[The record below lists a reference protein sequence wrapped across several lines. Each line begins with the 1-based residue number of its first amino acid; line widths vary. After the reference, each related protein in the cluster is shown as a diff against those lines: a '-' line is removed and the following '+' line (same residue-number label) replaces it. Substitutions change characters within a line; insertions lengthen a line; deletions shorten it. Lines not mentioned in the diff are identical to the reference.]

1 MSVLLLNYKTG
12 NAEVVMR
19 ILDRISVILRANIN
33 DLLTR
38 AEDPEKIINQTLL
51 DMRQAQY
58 EARMEVAQ
66 AIAEG
71 KKLERD
77 YLEQASESESWLV
90 KAEKSLEQGRE
101 DLAREALKRKTT
113 SFDLSLGLKEQFD
126 AHEQMVDKL
135 KLQLRAL
142 DAKINDAERKRQIII
157 ARQKSLEAQASIGA
171 AMGQTDTRKAFEA
184 FERMEDKVDALEDS
198 LVAEAEL
205 AADLSLDE
213 EFAALETDSRVE
225 DELAA
230 LKAKLADS

>member
-101 DLAREALKRKTT
+101 DLAREALKRKTA

-157 ARQKSLEAQASIGA
+157 ARQKRLEAQASIGA

-198 LVAEAEL
+198 LAAEAEL
-205 AADLSLDE
+205 ADDLSLDE